1 MPLARRPGHLVRC
14 EAAIS
19 PNCAQHQDEGAS
31 LLQKTLALLSEID
44 PALRAS
50 WGLRRISQSLR
61 SIRNLRSAKHVP
73 LSMVK
78 PWQFSGGHVSAPA
91 QHVQVVCHLFI

>member
-1 MPLARRPGHLVRC
+1 MPLARRLGHLVRC

-19 PNCAQHQDEGAS
+19 PNCAQHQGEGAS
-31 LLQKTLALLSEID
+31 PLQKTLALLSEID
-44 PALRAS
+44 PALLAS
-50 WGLRRISQSLR
+50 WGLRRISQSLA

-78 PWQFSGGHVSAPA
+78 PWQFCWCHISARHIA
-91 QHVQVVCHLFI
+91 FTCVAIF